1 MSSTVEISLYGHL
14 THDIVFDGFKQTHTL
29 GAIANLWNTIVNLNP
44 SISINVEPTM
54 IGKALILVDRK
65 SKTRISKPNMNLVE
79 NKNINTL
86 INSKWS
92 HIVYINQLPNLEFIK
107 DVRKTSEIVSA
118 DISVGG
124 KIPNEYLKYI
134 DYLFISDE
142 DIDRPLSD
150 LVKLVNGWVI
160 LHYPNGSIS
169 TNGKETIKCETDI
182 IKNLNVLSAG
192 DTFASCFI
200 LEMLKGNK
208 IKQSLNTAHLLT
220 YKILKEKNEK
230 NEKV

>member
-1 MSSTVEISLYGHL
+1 MSTSVDISLYGHL

-29 GAIANLWNTIVNLNP
+29 GAIANLWDVIVNINP
-44 SISINVEPTM
+44 SISINVQPTM
-54 IGKALILVDRK
+54 IGKALILVDK
-65 SKTRISKPNMNLVE
+65 EAKTRVSKPNMNLIE
-79 NKNINTL
+79 NNEINTL
-86 INSKWS
+86 SKTKWS

-107 DVRKTSEIVSA
+107 DVRNTSDIISA

-142 DIDRPLSD
+142 DIDRPLKD

-160 LHYPNGSIS
+160 LHYPNGSTT
-169 TNGKETIKCETDI
+169 TNGKQTIKCETDI
-182 IKNLNVLSAG
+182 IENLNVLGAG

-200 LEMLKGNK
+200 LEMIKGNK
-208 IKQSLNTAHLLT
+208 IEQSLNMAHSLT

-230 NEKV
+230 V

>member
-1 MSSTVEISLYGHL
+1 MNSSVDISLYGHL
-14 THDIVFDGFKQTHTL
+14 THDIVFDGFKQTHSL
-29 GAIANLWNTIVNLNP
+29 GAIANLWDVIINLNP

-54 IGKALILVDRK
+54 IGKALILVDRE
-65 SKTRISKPNMNLVE
+65 SKTRISKPNMNL
-79 NKNINTL
+79 IQNTNVNTI

-92 HIVYINQLPNLEFIK
+92 HIVYINQLPDLEFIK
-107 DVRKTSEIVSA
+107 EVRKTSQIISA

-142 DIDRPLSD
+142 DIDRPLED

-169 TNGKETIKCETDI
+169 TNGTETIKCETDI
-182 IKNLNVLSAG
+182 IKNLNVLGAG

-200 LEMLKGNK
+200 LEMLKGNTRIRFK
-208 IKQSLNTAHLLT
+208 NT
-220 YKILKEKNEK
+220 NQP
-230 NEKV
+230 

>member
-1 MSSTVEISLYGHL
+1 MSSSVDISLYGHL
-14 THDIVFDGFKQTHTL
+14 THDIVFDGFKQTHSL
-29 GAIANLWNTIVNLNP
+29 GAIANLWDIIVNLNP
-44 SISINVEPTM
+44 SISINLQPTM
-54 IGKALILVDRK
+54 IGKSFILVDK
-65 SKTRISKPNMNLVE
+65 ESKTRISKPNMNLIQ
-79 NKNINTL
+79 NKNINT
-86 INSKWS
+86 IVNSKWS

-107 DVRKTSEIVSA
+107 EVRKTSQIVSA

-142 DIDRPLSD
+142 DIDRPLED

-169 TNGKETIKCETDI
+169 TNGNETIKCETDI
-182 IKNLNVLSAG
+182 IKNLNVLGAG

-208 IKQSLNTAHLLT
+208 LKHCLNTAHSLT

-230 NEKV
+230 V

>member
-1 MSSTVEISLYGHL
+1 MSSSVDISLYGHL
-14 THDIVFDGFKQTHTL
+14 THDIVFDGFRQTHSL
-29 GAIANLWNTIVNLNP
+29 GAIANLWDVMVNLNP
-44 SISINVEPTM
+44 SLSINIQPTM
-54 IGKALILVDRK
+54 IGKALILVDK
-65 SKTRISKPNMNLVE
+65 DAKTRVSKPNMNLIQ
-79 NKNINTL
+79 NNQINTL
-86 INSKWS
+86 TKTKWS

-107 DVRKTSEIVSA
+107 DVRTTSDIISA

-142 DIDRPLSD
+142 DIDRPLED

-160 LHYPNGSIS
+160 LHYPNGSTS
-169 TNGKETIKCETDI
+169 TNGKDTIKCETDVI
-182 IKNLNVLSAG
+182 ENLNVLGAG

-200 LEMLKGNK
+200 LEMLKHNK
-208 IKQSLNTAHLLT
+208 IEHSLNTAHSLT

-230 NEKV
+230 V